1 MTVWRLAV
9 GVVCFLWGGCAA
21 SAAFEH
27 RSIEYR
33 DLEPGARQV
42 LANQGKDA
50 RLFPDFI
57 RALNRETEERLR
69 AGESD
74 DLIYF
79 VLQATKFTRRPKIEP
94 ALSAREFVRGLTPQ
108 GLESYLA
115 GDAVAPLTSKVP
127 ANVKERMQ
135 DFLRALERPQPDER
149 IRWFQKSVPA
159 AQRTLNHL
167 CAEYAR
173 TMRFVYQKEI
183 AKGAAGASLYQNRG
197 YSSDTRIESSFALSM
212 GLGVLKELDDGFHVR
227 RALIV
232 GPGLDFAPR
241 TDLIDFYPPQSYQPF
256 ALADALLASGL
267 ATSAELRI
275 DCVDIND
282 RVLDFIREFPRR
294 RERRLILLR
303 GWDSPEY
310 DEYFRKEG
318 RQIGTERA
326 IAGGKSLLVAKP
338 IADLIAAEKLNVI
351 TERLDPSQRYDLIV
365 ATNVLVYFNDL
376 ELLLALSNIR
386 SMLGEGGYLIHNELR
401 PKVEEFSRLLE
412 FGPLQARTLRLAGEG
427 SHALF
432 DSFVIHRRP
441 GAHERH

>member
-1 MTVWRLAV
+1 MTVWGLAV

-21 SAAFEH
+21 SATFQH
-27 RSIEYR
+27 RSIEYS
-33 DLEPGARQV
+33 DLEPGARQI

-50 RLFPDFI
+50 PLFPDFI
-57 RALNRETEERLR
+57 RALDRETEERLR

-79 VLQATKFTRRPKIEP
+79 LLQAKTFTRRPKIEP
-94 ALSAREFVRGLTPQ
+94 ALSAREFVHGLTTN
-108 GLESYLA
+108 ESEAYLS
-115 GDAVAPLTSKVP
+115 GGTVASLTPRVP
-127 ANVKERMQ
+127 ANVKDRMQ
-135 DFLRALERPQPDER
+135 DFLRALGRPQPDER
-149 IRWFQKSVPA
+149 LRWFQKSVPA
-159 AQRTLNHL
+159 AQRRLDHL

-183 AKGAAGASLYQNRG
+183 AKGAAGASLYQDRG
-197 YSSDTRIESSFALSM
+197 YSSDTRIESSFAVSM
-212 GLGVLKELDDGFHVR
+212 GLSVLKELNAGFHVR

-241 TDLIDFYPPQSYQPF
+241 TDLIDSYPPQSYQPF

-267 ATSAELRI
+267 AKSAELRI

-282 RVLDFIREFPRR
+282 RVLDFIREFPKRK
-294 RERRLILLR
+294 ERRLILLR

-318 RQIGTERA
+318 RQIGTESA
-326 IAGGKSLLVAKP
+326 IAGGKSLLVSKH
-338 IADLIAAEKLNVI
+338 IADSITADKLNVI
-351 TERLDPSQRYDLIV
+351 TERYDPSPQYDLIV
-365 ATNVLVYFNDL
+365 ATNVLVYFNDV

-386 SMLGEGGYLIHNELR
+386 SMLGERGYLIHNELR
-401 PKVEEFSRLLE
+401 PKVEEFSTLLE

-432 DSFVIHRRP
+432 DSFVIHRKL
-441 GAHERH
+441 GEHERH